1 MLYGEKFEEQKQVVF
16 MLFDLIHNFCEKIEA
31 YYMLFDL
38 IQIEN
43 IGAYH
48 AF

>member
-1 MLYGEKFEEQKQVVF
+1 MLYSEKFEEKKWVVF
-16 MLFDLIHNFCEKIEA
+16 MLFDLLHNFCLKNEA

-43 IGAYH
+43 LGA
-48 AF
+48 